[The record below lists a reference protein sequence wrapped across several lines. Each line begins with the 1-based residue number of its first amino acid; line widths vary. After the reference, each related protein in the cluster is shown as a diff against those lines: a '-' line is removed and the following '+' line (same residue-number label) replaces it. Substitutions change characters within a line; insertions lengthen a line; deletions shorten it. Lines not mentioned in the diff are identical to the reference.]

1 MLPVKALTDHRHS
14 AAQPNLADLW
24 ITQGGG
30 PGIQPR
36 PRRGRIVDCVVQRS
50 HQVRLTEAPLADHHD
65 RTPLVR
71 ADCLDPFQ
79 QIMGRIRD
87 LQEFLGCDLSRAGV
101 RVVGELNGC
110 PFEAFAP
117 KFFS

>member
-1 MLPVKALTDHRHS
+1 MKALADHRHS
-14 AAQPNLADLW
+14 TAQPDLADLR

-30 PGIQPR
+30 PGVQPR
-36 PRRGRIVDCVVQRS
+36 TRRGRIVDCVVERG

-71 ADCLDPFQ
+71 ADRLDPFQ
-79 QIMGRIRD
+79 QIVGRIRD
-87 LQEFLGCDLSRAGV
+87 FQELLGCDLSRPGV
-101 RVVGELNGC
+101 RVVGELNCC